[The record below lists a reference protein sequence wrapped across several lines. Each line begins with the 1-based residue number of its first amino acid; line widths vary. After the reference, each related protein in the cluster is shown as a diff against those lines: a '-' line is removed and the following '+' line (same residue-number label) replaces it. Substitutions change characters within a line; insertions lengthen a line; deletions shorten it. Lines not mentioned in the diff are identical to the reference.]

1 MRTDA
6 ASQCI
11 SCHEAWVSAAR
22 LGALVGAFFTML
34 GAYNFLLLTHP
45 AALKNWVATGSII
58 IAHLQT
64 VSIVARLRLAW
75 PASAQLA
82 FQLSAH
88 MQLAVAVGATSRVAC
103 MASKPCVSGDDW

>member
-11 SCHEAWVSAAR
+11 SCHEAWVSAAL

-58 IAHLQT
+58 DTNMTSSTPIDFQT
-64 VSIVARLRLAW
+64 
-75 PASAQLA
+75 ASTRGSMCLYIC
-82 FQLSAH
+82 
-88 MQLAVAVGATSRVAC
+88 AC
-103 MASKPCVSGDDW
+103 II

>member
-11 SCHEAWVSAAR
+11 SCHEAWVSAAL

-45 AALKNWVATGSII
+45 AALKNWVATG
-58 IAHLQT
+58 
-64 VSIVARLRLAW
+64 
-75 PASAQLA
+75 
-82 FQLSAH
+82 
-88 MQLAVAVGATSRVAC
+88 
-103 MASKPCVSGDDW
+103 

>member
-11 SCHEAWVSAAR
+11 SCHEAWVSAAL
-22 LGALVGAFFTML
+22 LGALLGAFFTML

-82 FQLSAH
+82 FQLSIVNG
-88 MQLAVAVGATSRVAC
+88 LSLEAVRNLTQS
-103 MASKPCVSGDDW
+103 PP